1 MVAADPRRRGSHDA
15 VATRAATVL
24 RAPAP
29 YDLGRTLSCGQAFR
43 WRCQGSEAVG
53 IFTGR
58 TIQLQQRGAAITVR
72 GLDDEV
78 ALLRLRHYL
87 SVDDPLDEIET
98 ALRRDRVLRRIL
110 PATSGIAILRQD
122 PWECLVSFIISAFNN
137 IPKIELTLGKLADRF
152 GETGQDGLR
161 VFPTAEALAAA
172 SPRALRACVL
182 GYRAP
187 YVRAVARLV
196 TRGGLDLNEP
206 GLAPYD
212 EARRMLLALPGVG
225 EKVADCVLL
234 FAYGKGEA
242 FPVDVWVKRAVE
254 RRYFGG
260 RTQSERRIREF
271 ARERFGRLAGYAQQ
285 HLFTY
290 ARSRRRRSSGV
301 TAAGAR
307 QRTPRSPRSR

>member
-1 MVAADPRRRGSHDA
+1 MVAADPRRRRSDAA
-15 VATRAATVL
+15 VAARSVAVL

-29 YDLGRTLSCGQAFR
+29 YDLVRTLSCGQAFGWQCEGMSAAR
-43 WRCQGSEAVG
+43 VFA
-53 IFTGR
+53 GR
-58 TIQLQQRGAAITVR
+58 RVSLRQCGEEITVS

-87 SVDDPLDEIET
+87 SVDDPLAEIEAT
-98 ALRRDRVLRRIL
+98 LLKDRALRTVI
-110 PATSGIAILRQD
+110 PETSGIAILRQD

-196 TRGGLDLNEP
+196 ARGGVDLNEP

-254 RRYFGG
+254 RRYFDG

-290 ARSRRRRSSGV
+290 ARSRPRRASGV